1 MCAQVEASSVMSSR
15 HVLGTLL
22 ILCHLTPSRCRSGP
36 PKLRRFRCQEDHL
49 LADFAFHNVGP
60 NPAAA
65 PPAFETALQD
75 FLNSGI
81 IPEEPATDVI
91 QPISSLQQLSSGLKA
106 MPEHKKDLSDAAVPQ
121 QVKDRDG
128 LTAG

>member
-1 MCAQVEASSVMSSR
+1 M
-15 HVLGTLL
+15 
-22 ILCHLTPSRCRSGP
+22 
-36 PKLRRFRCQEDHL
+36 
-49 LADFAFHNVGP
+49 
-60 NPAAA
+60 
-65 PPAFETALQD
+65 QD